1 MVIDLRTLTL
11 VSKNLSRRKGRAIA
25 SSIGLI
31 LAIAVI
37 VSTLTVSG
45 AMQTS
50 IGNELEKYGP
60 SIVVTPNFE
69 KVSIPYGSVVI
80 GNNLFSEDSID
91 KIYAIPDSVSIRVLS
106 PKLYNQVK
114 YGNNTILVVGLFP
127 EKEIQLKTWWN
138 VTGSLPQ
145 NDTSEILLG
154 SELKV
159 ALDAQIGS
167 SITFS
172 NSSFIVAGVLDQ
184 TGSIDDYSIFMP
196 LHVSQKLFN
205 RDGKISEI
213 NVGVFRNGNTIE
225 KISNQIMEAIPDTK
239 AIPITQAVGTRMLVV
254 QQTANF
260 SLLLASI
267 ILIVGIAGIMN
278 TMQASVH
285 QRMGEIGVLVSLG
298 ADNIHLYKMFLSEAF
313 ILGLIGGLVGAAV
326 GIAAS
331 FVMGPLLI
339 NTSISLVEI
348 PLFVVPFAI
357 GLSVVA
363 SVGASLY
370 PTWRASKIDPVAALK
385 AA

>member
-1 MVIDLRTLTL
+1 M
-11 VSKNLSRRKGRAIA
+11 
-25 SSIGLI
+25 
-31 LAIAVI
+31 
-37 VSTLTVSG
+37 
-45 AMQTS
+45 
-50 IGNELEKYGP
+50 
-60 SIVVTPNFE
+60 
-69 KVSIPYGSVVI
+69 KVPL
-80 GNNLFSEDSID
+80 N
-91 KIYAIPDSVSIRVLS
+91 
-106 PKLYNQVK
+106 
-114 YGNNTILVVGLFP
+114 
-127 EKEIQLKTWWN
+127 
-138 VTGSLPQ
+138 
-145 NDTSEILLG
+145 
-154 SELKV
+154 
-159 ALDAQIGS
+159 AQIGS
-167 SITFS
+167 SITLS
-172 NSSFIVAGVLDQ
+172 NSSFIVTGVLDQ

-278 TMQASVH
+278 TMQASIH

-331 FVMGPLLI
+331 LVMGPLLI
-339 NTSISLVEI
+339 NTSISLVEM

>member
-1 MVIDLRTLTL
+1 M

-45 AMQTS
+45 AMQTR

-60 SIVVTPNFE
+60 SIVVTPNSE

-80 GNNLFSEDSID
+80 GNNLFPEDSLE
-91 KIYAIPDSVSIRVLS
+91 KIYGIPDSANIRVLS

-114 YGNNTILVVGLFP
+114 YENNTILVVGLFP

-138 VTGSLPQ
+138 ITGSLPQ
-145 NDTSEILLG
+145 NNTEEILIG
-154 SELKV
+154 SELKS
-159 ALDAQIGS
+159 ALSMQMGS
-167 SITFS
+167 SIS
-172 NSSFIVAGVLDQ
+172 LGNSSFIVTGILDQ
-184 TGSIDDYSIFMP
+184 TGSTDDYSIFMP
-196 LHVSQKLFN
+196 LHVSQNLFN
-205 RDGKISEI
+205 RAGKISEI
-213 NVGVFRNGNTIE
+213 NVGVINNGNTIE
-225 KISNQIMEAIPDTK
+225 KISNQIMEAIPNTK
-239 AIPITQAVGTRMLVV
+239 AIPITQAVGTRMLAV

-267 ILIVGIAGIMN
+267 ILVVGIAGILN
-278 TMQASVH
+278 TTQASVH

-298 ADNIHLYKMFLSEAF
+298 ADNIHLYKMFLSESI
-313 ILGLIGGLVGAAV
+313 ILGLIGGLVGTAV

-331 FVMGPLLI
+331 LLMGPLLI
-339 NTSISLVEI
+339 NTPISFVEL
-348 PLFVVPFAI
+348 PLFVIPLAI

-363 SVGASLY
+363 SVAASLY
-370 PTWRASKIDPVAALK
+370 PTWRASKIDPVKALK
-385 AA
+385 VA

>member
-1 MVIDLRTLTL
+1 LRTLTL

-37 VSTLTVSG
+37 VSTLTISG
-45 AMQTS
+45 AMQTR
-50 IGNELEKYGP
+50 IGSELEKYGP
-60 SIVVTPNFE
+60 SIIVTPNSE
-69 KVSIPYGSVVI
+69 KVSIPYGSVIV

-91 KIYAIPDSVSIRVLS
+91 KIYGIPNNANIRVLS

-114 YGNNTILVVGLFP
+114 YGNNTILVVGLFAD
-127 EKEIQLKTWWN
+127 KEIQLKTWWN

-145 NDTSEILLG
+145 NNTEEILIG
-154 SELKV
+154 SDLKT
-159 ALDAQIGS
+159 ALNTQIGS
-167 SITFS
+167 SLS
-172 NSSFIVAGVLDQ
+172 LGNSSFIVSGILYQ
-184 TGSIDDYSIFMP
+184 TGSTDDYSIFMP

-213 NVGVFRNGNTIE
+213 NVGVLNNGNTIE
-225 KISNQIMEAIPDTK
+225 KISNQIMKAIPNTK
-239 AIPITQAVGTRMLVV
+239 AIPITQAVGTRMLAV

-260 SLLLASI
+260 SLLLALI
-267 ILIVGIAGIMN
+267 ILVVGIAGIMN
-278 TMQASVH
+278 TMQASVN

-298 ADNIHLYKMFLSEAF
+298 ADNSHLYKLFLSEAV
-313 ILGLIGGLVGAAV
+313 ILGLIGGLVGTTV

-331 FVMGPLLI
+331 VLMGPLLI
-339 NTSISLVEI
+339 NTPISLLELPLVVI
-348 PLFVVPFAI
+348 PLAI

-363 SVGASLY
+363 CVTASLY

>member
-1 MVIDLRTLTL
+1 M

-37 VSTLTVSG
+37 VSTLTVTG
-45 AMQTS
+45 AMQAK

-60 SIVVTPNFE
+60 SIVVTPNSE
-69 KVSIPYGSVVI
+69 KVTIPYGSVVI
-80 GNNLFSEDSID
+80 GNNLLDENSID
-91 KIYAIPDSVSIRVLS
+91 KIYAIADSENIRVLS
-106 PKLYNQVK
+106 PKLYDQIN
-114 YGNNTILVVGLFP
+114 YENNSILVVGLFP

-145 NDTSEILLG
+145 NNTAEILLG
-154 SELKV
+154 SELKA
-159 ALDAQIGS
+159 ALSAQIGS
-167 SITFS
+167 SIILG
-172 NSSFIVAGVLDQ
+172 NSSFVVTGILDQ

-196 LHVSQKLFN
+196 LNVSQQLFN

-213 NVGVFRNGNTIE
+213 NVGVINEGNTLE
-225 KISNQIMEAIPDTK
+225 EISNQIMEAIPNAK
-239 AIPITQAVGTRMLVV
+239 AIPITQAAGTRTLAV
-254 QQTANF
+254 QQTASF

-267 ILIVGIAGIMN
+267 ILVVGIGGIMN
-278 TMQASVH
+278 TTQASVN

-298 ADNIHLYKMFLSEAF
+298 ADNSHLYNMFLSEAA
-313 ILGLIGGLVGAAV
+313 ILGLIGGIVGTAM

-331 FVMGPLLI
+331 LLMGPLLI
-339 NTSISLVEI
+339 NTPISLLEL
-348 PLFVVPFAI
+348 PLFVIPLAI
-357 GLSVVA
+357 GLSVAA

-370 PTWRASKIDPVAALK
+370 PTWRASKIDPVKALK

>member
-184 TGSIDDYSIFMP
+184 TGSIDDYSIFLP

-213 NVGVFRNGNTIE
+213 NIGVFRNGNTIK

-239 AIPITQAVGTRMLVV
+239 AIPIIQAVGTRMLAV

-285 QRMGEIGVLVSLG
+285 QRMGEIG
-298 ADNIHLYKMFLSEAF
+298 
-313 ILGLIGGLVGAAV
+313 
-326 GIAAS
+326 
-331 FVMGPLLI
+331 
-339 NTSISLVEI
+339 
-348 PLFVVPFAI
+348 
-357 GLSVVA
+357 
-363 SVGASLY
+363 
-370 PTWRASKIDPVAALK
+370 
-385 AA
+385 

>member
-1 MVIDLRTLTL
+1 MRTLTL

-45 AMQTS
+45 AMQTK

-60 SIVVTPNFE
+60 SIVVTPNSE

-80 GNNLFSEDSID
+80 GNNLLPEDSID
-91 KIYAIPDSVSIRVLS
+91 KIYAIPDSENIRVLS

-114 YGNNTILVVGLFP
+114 YGNNTILVVGLFL

-138 VTGSLPQ
+138 VTGSLPK
-145 NDTSEILLG
+145 NNTEEILVG
-154 SELKV
+154 SELKST
-159 ALDAQIGS
+159 LNMQIGS
-167 SITFS
+167 PITLG
-172 NSSFIVAGVLDQ
+172 NSSFIVAGILDQ

-196 LHVSQKLFN
+196 LNISQKLFN

-213 NVGVFRNGNTIE
+213 NVGVINNGNTIE
-225 KISNQIMEAIPDTK
+225 KISNQIMEAIPNAK
-239 AIPITQAVGTRMLVV
+239 AIPITQAVGTRTLAV
-254 QQTANF
+254 QQTASF

-267 ILIVGIAGIMN
+267 ILVVGIGGIMN
-278 TMQASVH
+278 TTQASVN
-285 QRMGEIGVLVSLG
+285 QRMGEIGVLMSLG
-298 ADNIHLYKMFLSEAF
+298 ADNTHLYKMFLSEAV
-313 ILGLIGGLVGAAV
+313 ILGLIGGVVGTAM

-331 FVMGPLLI
+331 LLMGPLLI
-339 NTSISLVEI
+339 NTPISLLELPLLVI
-348 PLFVVPFAI
+348 PLAI

-363 SVGASLY
+363 SVAASLY
-370 PTWRASKIDPVAALK
+370 PTWRASKIDPVKALK

>member
-1 MVIDLRTLTL
+1 MVSR
-11 VSKNLSRRKGRAIA
+11 NLSRRKGRAIA

-45 AMQTS
+45 AMQNS

-60 SIVVTPNFE
+60 SIVVTPNSE

-91 KIYAIPDSVSIRVLS
+91 KIYGIPDSANIRVLS

-127 EKEIQLKTWWN
+127 DKEIQLKTWWN
-138 VTGSLPQ
+138 ITGSLPQ
-145 NDTSEILLG
+145 NNTEEILVG
-154 SELKV
+154 SELKT
-159 ALDAQIGS
+159 ALNTQIGS
-167 SITFS
+167 SITLS
-172 NSSFIVAGVLDQ
+172 NSSFIVTGVLDQ

-196 LHVSQKLFN
+196 LHVSQNLFN
-205 RDGKISEI
+205 RAGKISEI
-213 NVGVFRNGNTIE
+213 NVGVINNGNTIE
-225 KISNQIMEAIPDTK
+225 KISNQIMQAIPNTK
-239 AIPITQAVGTRMLVV
+239 AIPITQAVGTRMLAV

-267 ILIVGIAGIMN
+267 ILVVGIAGIMN
-278 TMQASVH
+278 TTQASVN

-298 ADNIHLYKMFLSEAF
+298 ADNIHLYKMFLSESV
-313 ILGLIGGLVGAAV
+313 ILGLIGGIVGTAV

-331 FVMGPLLI
+331 LLMGPLLI
-339 NTSISLVEI
+339 NTPISLLELPLYVI
-348 PLFVVPFAI
+348 PLAI
-357 GLSVVA
+357 GLSVIA
-363 SVGASLY
+363 SVAASLF
-370 PTWRASKIDPVAALK
+370 PTWRASKIDPVKALK

>member
-1 MVIDLRTLTL
+1 MKRQYHRLTSTL
-11 VSKNLSRRKGRAIA
+11 NLWTKRRAIA

-37 VSTLTVSG
+37 VSTLTVTG
-45 AMQTS
+45 AMQTK

-60 SIVVTPNFE
+60 SIVVTPNSE

-91 KIYAIPDSVSIRVLS
+91 KIYTIPDSANIRVLS
-106 PKLYNQVK
+106 SKLYNQVK

-145 NDTSEILLG
+145 NDTEEILVG
-154 SELKV
+154 SELNL
-159 ALDAQIGS
+159 ALKMQIGS
-167 SITFS
+167 SITLG
-172 NSSFIVAGVLDQ
+172 NSSFVVTGILNQ

-205 RDGKISEI
+205 RDGKISKI
-213 NVGVFRNGNTIE
+213 NVSVLNNGNTIE
-225 KISNQIMEAIPDTK
+225 KISNQIMEAIPNAK
-239 AIPITQAVGTRMLVV
+239 AIPITQAVGTRMLAV

-267 ILIVGIAGIMN
+267 ILVVGIAGIMN

-298 ADNIHLYKMFLSEAF
+298 ADNIHLYKMFLSEAA
-313 ILGLIGGLVGAAV
+313 ILGLIGGIVGTA
-326 GIAAS
+326 
-331 FVMGPLLI
+331 MGLQLP
-339 NTSISLVEI
+339 
-348 PLFVVPFAI
+348 
-357 GLSVVA
+357 
-363 SVGASLY
+363 Y
-370 PTWRASKIDPVAALK
+370 
-385 AA
+385 